1 MQESKA
7 FEITP
12 DMKVSALLKDF
23 PQTEEVLVGLSPA
36 FAKLRNP
43 VLRRTIAKIT
53 SLRQAAQIGN
63 VQLGKLINDLRKA
76 AGMEEVTLK
85 DEGSIMEIQK
95 PEWFDKNN
103 IKQSFD
109 ARGMIESGGHPLTKV
124 MEDLEKSNDGSIYE
138 LITPFLPAP
147 LIDVVKTKGFKVWS
161 EETGS
166 SEYHTYIINRN
177 N

>member
-23 PQTEEVLVGLSPA
+23 PQTEGVLVGLSPA

-103 IKQSFD
+103 IKQ
-109 ARGMIESGGHPLTKV
+109 
-124 MEDLEKSNDGSIYE
+124 NDEI
-138 LITPFLPAP
+138 PKKR
-147 LIDVVKTKGFKVWS
+147 VV
-161 EETGS
+161 
-166 SEYHTYIINRN
+166 
-177 N
+177 